1 MAHKL
6 MKQPTLEL
14 ISVQDDEI
22 KMETLL
28 TDKADVYSNIDIDSA
43 KVLEACMRISF
54 PNRTTEGGVNVCK
67 AINDMIERKEKE
79 STINLYKNGVSMEI
93 IAKSLSLPIE
103 KIRAWILGAGL
114 QIL

>member
-1 MAHKL
+1 
-6 MKQPTLEL
+6 MK
-14 ISVQDDEI
+14 
-22 KMETLL
+22 
-28 TDKADVYSNIDIDSA
+28 
-43 KVLEACMRISF
+43 ISF
-54 PNRTTEGGVNVCK
+54 PNKTTEGGVDVCK

-79 STINLYKNGVSMEI
+79 SAINFYRNGVSIEI

>member
-1 MAHKL
+1 M
-6 MKQPTLEL
+6 
-14 ISVQDDEI
+14 
-22 KMETLL
+22 
-28 TDKADVYSNIDIDSA
+28 
-43 KVLEACMRISF
+43 C
-54 PNRTTEGGVNVCK
+54 CK
-67 AINDMIERKEKE
+67 AIQDMIESKEKD